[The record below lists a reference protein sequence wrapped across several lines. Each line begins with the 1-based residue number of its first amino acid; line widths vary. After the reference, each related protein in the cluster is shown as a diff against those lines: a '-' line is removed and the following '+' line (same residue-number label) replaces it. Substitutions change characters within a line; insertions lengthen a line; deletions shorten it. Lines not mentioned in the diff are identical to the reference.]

1 MKSILNR
8 FNKKLAQLGRSMLV
22 PVTAMPI
29 AGILSRIASPDMFNL
44 PLLKAAGDIVFGNM
58 DILFAFGAVV
68 AFAKAKD
75 KISPIVASFLSILVL
90 KSTLLALDESIN
102 MGIFAGIIVGCF
114 TAWIFNR
121 SKEWKTPKI
130 FDFFTGEKFV
140 ITLAPVFTVALGYL
154 LSFIWPSIQNA
165 LDIFAVGIASL
176 GAVGVF
182 IFGFLNRLLIPVG
195 LHHVFNS
202 YIYFNLGSY
211 TTSSG
216 DVVTGEM
223 TRFLAGDP
231 SAGLFLSMFFV
242 VMMFGLPGA
251 ALAMYQCA
259 KKRKNEVKGLMS
271 SAAITSFITG
281 ITEPLEFSFMFVAPQ
296 LYVVHALYTGL
307 AGAVCYLLGIRIGFS
322 SGGNIIDLV
331 LNWGLGSHVILI
343 IPVGIVFFVLYFLT
357 FRFLITRYNLKTL
370 GREDDFV
377 DTEEVTEEEKNA
389 TLSNKNYAYMAKKIL
404 ENLGGASNIETI
416 GNCMT
421 RLRVEVKNP
430 SLLNLEKIKQMGV
443 RGVVKLSDTSI
454 QIIIGS
460 EVRYIM
466 NEINQIIG

>member
-8 FNKKLAQLGRSMLV
+8 FHKKLAQLGRSMLV

-29 AGILSRIASPDMFNL
+29 AGILSRIASPDMLNL

-114 TAWIFNR
+114 TAWIFNQ

>member
-8 FNKKLAQLGRSMLV
+8 FHKKLAQLGRSMLV

-29 AGILSRIASPDMFNL
+29 AGILSRIASPDMLNL

-114 TAWIFNR
+114 TAWIFNQ

-331 LNWGLGSHVILI
+331 LNWGPGSHVILI

-404 ENLGGASNIETI
+404 ENLGGTSNIETI